1 MARKGSKKTSL
12 TTKSELSLRF
22 SWRDRQ
28 RERGEHRCKSIS
40 DVRAAPL
47 FSPQL
52 SHVVAVFDVCRLTL
66 ASTVV
71 NGSCGR
77 LEGAER
83 ATFACQARVTVGG
96 DAW

>member
-1 MARKGSKKTSL
+1 MNCH
-12 TTKSELSLRF
+12 
-22 SWRDRQ
+22 RDFPGETG

-47 FSPQL
+47 FSPRL

-71 NGSCGR
+71 NGSCER
-77 LEGAER
+77 LEGAQR
-83 ATFACQARVTVGG
+83 ATFACQARFTVGG
-96 DAW
+96 DVYVSELCS